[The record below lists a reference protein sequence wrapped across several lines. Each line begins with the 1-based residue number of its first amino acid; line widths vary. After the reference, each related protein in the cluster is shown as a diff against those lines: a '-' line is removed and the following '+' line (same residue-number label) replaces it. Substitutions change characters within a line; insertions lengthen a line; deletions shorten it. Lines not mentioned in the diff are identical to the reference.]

1 MKKHRFLKQLLALM
15 LIAALAAGLWLA
27 LSGSELAAPE
37 NPLKNRSDDF
47 SHMLQQEQLEITLED
62 ENLGPSESE
71 PSATPEPSSTP
82 EPTPEPTAEPSE
94 EPTGTPAPTEAPT
107 LIPPREATPTP
118 EATATPRASS
128 GRTPKP
134 TKNNNSTSSKPT
146 PQPLLTPIPDAQAQP
161 TAGTGESQ
169 QQTQVVYFTTSI
181 LNGSTIPS
189 RELEFTIT
197 HKQPSLAVRTLAV
210 YVNSGKVNQFNGR
223 VLLEEGKNTIK
234 IEVVYEDPEGHAI
247 KVSKTYTVYVR
258 QEALIITTD
267 LKDMTINQQSFSFTA
282 YASLG
287 SKSATLQ
294 AYVNGESLS
303 SATNRYKAR
312 LNEGENSIR
321 LVASGEGKTLEQ
333 NFTITVELPEN
344 IEFITD
350 LYDHEVDDPAFSF
363 TASIS
368 GGTER
373 AKLTVVAN
381 GVTLT
386 SETDLY
392 SCTLS
397 RGNNL
402 IRLKATDVD
411 GREYTQNYTISY
423 HHYIILEDED
433 ADETMP
439 RITANLTDGQEITG
453 SMYTLT
459 VGAKDGAGKRI
470 YGDHLT
476 VQLNGSTVPDVNED
490 AAKTYYRLNLIS
502 GANDVVI
509 TVWDYEDRY
518 TIYRYTVYCTV
529 LEEGAKKGTVTVSV
543 EATTVGLGYLLPPTQ
558 MEIFEGEN
566 AVYPVAKALEAA
578 GFEYQ
583 YSGSLKDG
591 FYLAHL
597 LKPGITN
604 GWEIPADLEAA
615 IDNDGLMWT
624 NIYHVDSLGE
634 FDFTQGSGWCYCVDN
649 DYPGFGLSEYYPK
662 DGEHIRLRFTLAYG
676 RDVGN
681 AAEGSSNYD
690 QEW

>member
-1 MKKHRFLKQLLALM
+1 MKKHRILKQLLALV
-15 LIAALAAGLWLA
+15 LIAALAAGLWFS
-27 LSGSELAAPE
+27 LSGRETVAPK
-37 NPLKNRSDDF
+37 NPLEQRNDDF
-47 SHMLQQEQLEITLED
+47 SHMLEQQPLEIMVEED
-62 ENLGPSESE
+62 DLGPSESEATPTPE
-71 PSATPEPSSTP
+71 PSATPEPTA
-82 EPTPEPTAEPSE
+82 EPTEEPTASPEPTAK
-94 EPTGTPAPTEAPT
+94 PT
-107 LIPPREATPTP
+107 LLPPRVVTPTP
-118 EATATPRASS
+118 QATATPNAENAQS
-128 GRTPKP
+128 GQTPKP
-134 TKNNNSTSSKPT
+134 TKQNSSTEQ
-146 PQPLLTPIPDAQAQP
+146 QPDVPSLLTPAPDAEAQP

-169 QQTQVVYFTTSI
+169 QNTQVVYFTTTI

-197 HKQPSLAVRTLAV
+197 HKQPSMTVRTTTV
-210 YVNSGKVNQFNGR
+210 YVNGSEVGQFNGR
-223 VLLEEGKNTIK
+223 VLLEDGKNTIK
-234 IEVVYEDPEGHAI
+234 VEIIYEDPEGHAV
-247 KVSKTYTVYVR
+247 KVSKTYTVYV
-258 QEALIITTD
+258 QQTELIITTD

-282 YASLG
+282 YASYG
-287 SKSATLQ
+287 TRSATMNV
-294 AYVNGESLS
+294 YVNGEALS
-303 SATNRYKAR
+303 SGSNRYKTK
-312 LNEGENSIR
+312 LNEGANEIVLR
-321 LVASGEGKTLEQ
+321 ASGEGKTLERR
-333 NFTITVELPEN
+333 FTVNVELPDN
-344 IEFITD
+344 IEFVTD
-350 LYDHEVDDPAFSF
+350 LYDHEVDDPSFSF
-363 TASIS
+363 TAAIM

-373 AKLTVVAN
+373 AQLTVVAN

-386 SETDLY
+386 GSSSVY

-411 GREYTQNYTISY
+411 GKEYTQSYTIAY
-423 HHYIILEDED
+423 HKYIILEDED

-439 RITANLTDGQEITG
+439 RITVNVADGMEITG
-453 SMYTLT
+453 SMFTMT
-459 VGAKDGAGKRI
+459 VGAKDGKGERI

-476 VQLNGSTVPDVNED
+476 VQLNGTTIPDINED
-490 AAKTYYRLNLIS
+490 TAKTYYRLDLVS
-502 GANDVVI
+502 GPNDIVI

-518 TIYRYTVYCTV
+518 TIYRFTVNCTV
-529 LEEGAKKGTVTVSV
+529 LEEGARKGTVTVSV
-543 EATTVGLGYLLPPTQ
+543 EATTLGLGYLLPPTQ

-566 AVYPVAKALEAA
+566 AVFPVAKALEAA

-615 IDNDGLMWT
+615 IDDDGLMWT
-624 NIYHVDSLGE
+624 NIYHTDSLGE

-649 DYPGFGLSEYYPK
+649 NYPNYGLSEYFPK

-681 AAEGSSNYD
+681 AADGSDNYD